1 VVTLYQGGSYQLYRY
16 KVYTDVRLVFAP
28 EQQAAFYGGDP
39 DNFEYPRYD
48 LDICIFRVY
57 ENGAPAKIEH
67 YLKFNPAGP
76 QPNDL
81 VFVSGNPGRTERE
94 LSITDLADLRDRR
107 LPQYLATFYR
117 REVAL
122 ISYSGRSIENARR
135 ARDEL
140 FGVQNSRKAMTG
152 ILAGLLDPHL
162 FGKLEG
168 GENKLRESIQQR
180 AEANPD
186 FKSALEAY
194 GKIKA
199 AQLAMEKNAPLYD
212 YYEEERPRVTTY
224 RQPRGFGGTLF
235 KYARYLVRLAE
246 ERTKPNGERLPIYQ
260 DAALGSLELSLLSS
274 EPVYDD
280 FETLLL
286 ADSLTDLASRFG
298 ATDSMVEKVLAG
310 KSPGARAT
318 ELVSSTKLK
327 DLGFRKKMWNADSA
341 TLKAANDPMLDL
353 AMLIDPSA
361 RAARK
366 IYDANDEVKKQAYG
380 AIAKARFAINGS
392 NTYPDATFTLRLA
405 YGTVRGYD
413 ENGKSISPFTDFA
426 GLFARATEH
435 ANKVPFDLPI
445 RWEERKGQLSLG
457 TKFNFVCDA
466 DIIGGNSGSPV
477 VNQAGQ
483 FVGIIFDGN
492 IQSLVLDFVFDDKQ
506 ARATSVDSAA
516 ILEALRKIYD
526 AGPLADELI
535 GQSRAS
541 P

>member
-1 VVTLYQGGSYQLYRY
+1 
-16 KVYTDVRLVFAP
+16 
-28 EQQAAFYGGDP
+28 
-39 DNFEYPRYD
+39 
-48 LDICIFRVY
+48 
-57 ENGAPAKIEH
+57 
-67 YLKFNPAGP
+67 
-76 QPNDL
+76 
-81 VFVSGNPGRTERE
+81 
-94 LSITDLADLRDRR
+94 

-327 DLGFRKKMWNADSA
+327 DLGFRKKMWNAD
-341 TLKAANDPMLDL
+341 
-353 AMLIDPSA
+353 
-361 RAARK
+361 
-366 IYDANDEVKKQAYG
+366 
-380 AIAKARFAINGS
+380 
-392 NTYPDATFTLRLA
+392 
-405 YGTVRGYD
+405 
-413 ENGKSISPFTDFA
+413 
-426 GLFARATEH
+426 
-435 ANKVPFDLPI
+435 
-445 RWEERKGQLSLG
+445 
-457 TKFNFVCDA
+457 
-466 DIIGGNSGSPV
+466 
-477 VNQAGQ
+477 
-483 FVGIIFDGN
+483 
-492 IQSLVLDFVFDDKQ
+492 
-506 ARATSVDSAA
+506 
-516 ILEALRKIYD
+516 
-526 AGPLADELI
+526 
-535 GQSRAS
+535 
-541 P
+541 